1 MRRRQPSPSMPA
13 AATSRSAPS
22 SKRKASLTRRWRR
35 HLPELRIDPLS
46 GLRAIVAG
54 ERAARPGA
62 FSSKIDERPPID
74 REKDP
79 FAEGHEDQ
87 TPPEVWALRPGGG
100 GADTP
105 GWKIRVVPNLY
116 PALGAGD

>member
-46 GLRAIVAG
+46 GLRAIIAG

-62 FSSKIDERPPID
+62 FSSKIEERPAID
-74 REKDP
+74 PENDP
-79 FAEGHEDQ
+79 FAEGNEDR
-87 TPPEVWALRPGGG
+87 TPPEVWALRAGGG
-100 GADTP
+100 PPNSP
-105 GWKIRVVPNLY
+105 GWKVRVVPNLF
-116 PALGAGD
+116 P